1 MQQSREDALNAEL
14 ARLPDLSHAELK
26 ARWLELYGKPLKGV
40 RRDLLI
46 RGIAYRLQEQV
57 YGGLPDAIRRR
68 IRLLRDAFARNPEYR
83 PADKPSLKPGT
94 RLIREWRGEIHEVS
108 VLEAGFSYREK
119 AFDNL
124 SEIARTI
131 TGTRWSGPL
140 FFGIKKL
147 RPKAAVTKG
156 ERLQRLTGKSR
167 RGSEDKGQGPRRQKL
182 RSGGPA
188 HGL

>member
-1 MQQSREDALNAEL
+1 
-14 ARLPDLSHAELK
+14 
-26 ARWLELYGKPLKGV
+26 
-40 RRDLLI
+40 LI

-68 IRLLRDAFARNPEYR
+68 LRQLRDAFARDPNYQ
-83 PADKPSLKPGT
+83 PARKPDLKPGT

-108 VLEAGFSYREK
+108 VLEVGFSYRGK
-119 AFDNL
+119 SFDNL

-147 RPKAAVTKG
+147 GPKLSGAKVKGRRRRAEEGRRAAGTK
-156 ERLQRLTGKSR
+156 
-167 RGSEDKGQGPRRQKL
+167 DHVPRRQRV
-182 RSGGPA
+182 RSGGSV